1 MNRCLKKM
9 VFLCLRMRSDIVWF
23 EGRQSSSGL
32 NLKVCFVGN
41 EKRGDYFIRHLFG
54 HKPRPQKIGRCLSLL
69 KPANIA
75 SLASTYDILML
86 EINRLLLKPY
96 LAAGFF
102 PIPEWIEFGRSV
114 VRDPSIRYSGASKSL
129 KSDLNRISRSNF
141 DFSITNS
148 EDDFN
153 LFYDAMYL
161 PYVIGRYG
169 PERITKSKRRL
180 KKSFK
185 KGFVILLN
193 GPRGPVAGALVSIE
207 RDSVT
212 ETAIGVRD
220 GSEEI
225 FKAGV
230 SGLIDFY
237 IHQWAADNGK
247 RFINVGH
254 TRPFPLD
261 GVYFN
266 KRKWLMSVLPDE
278 DGVMNLAVKFNM
290 SSCKTASVLE
300 SFPFLFQTDRG
311 LNILCSIDSKRAM
324 TIPIVKSAFSRF
336 WSTGINRLIMLAPAC
351 FDQRVIS
358 FAAEKIGP
366 ELALVANLNAAVE
379 SPVQG

>member
-1 MNRCLKKM
+1 M
-9 VFLCLRMRSDIVWF
+9 V
-23 EGRQSSSGL
+23 
-32 NLKVCFVGN
+32 
-41 EKRGDYFIRHLFG
+41 
-54 HKPRPQKIGRCLSLL
+54 
-69 KPANIA
+69 
-75 SLASTYDILML
+75 

-96 LAAGFF
+96 LTSGFF
-102 PIPEWIEFGRSV
+102 PIPEWIEFGRTV
-114 VRDPSIRYSGASKSL
+114 VGDPSLRYAGASKSL

-141 DFSITNS
+141 DISITNS
-148 EDDFN
+148 EGDFN

-169 PERITKSKRRL
+169 PERITKSRRRL
-180 KKSFK
+180 KKKFK
-185 KGFVILLN
+185 KGFILFLN
-193 GPRGPVAGALVSIE
+193 GPRGPVAGAVVSIE
-207 RDSVT
+207 RENIT

-300 SFPFLFQTDRG
+300 SFPFLFQTERG

-324 TIPIVKSAFSRF
+324 TIPMVKSAFRRF
-336 WSTGINRLIMLAPAC
+336 WSAGIDHLIMLAPAC
-351 FDQRVIS
+351 FDQRGLSCAAKKIS
-358 FAAEKIGP
+358 P
-366 ELALVANLNAAVE
+366 ELALVSNLNAADE
-379 SPVQG
+379 SPIQG

>member
-1 MNRCLKKM
+1 M
-9 VFLCLRMRSDIVWF
+9 VFLCLRMRSDIVFF

-41 EKRGDYFIRHLFG
+41 ERRGDYFIRHLFG
-54 HKPRPQKIGRCLSLL
+54 YKPPPQKIGRYLSII
-69 KPANIA
+69 KPAKIA
-75 SLASTYDILML
+75 SFAATYDILVV

-102 PIPEWIEFGRSV
+102 PIPEWIEFGRTV
-114 VRDPSIRYSGASKSL
+114 VRDSSLRYTGASKSL
-129 KSDLNRISRSNF
+129 KSDLNRISNSDF
-141 DFSITNS
+141 DISITNS
-148 EDDFN
+148 ENDFN
-153 LFYDAMYL
+153 QFYDAMYL
-161 PYVIGRYG
+161 PYVISRYG
-169 PERITKSKRRL
+169 PERIIKSRRRL

-185 KGFVILLN
+185 KGFILFLN
-193 GPRGPVAGALVSIE
+193 GSQGPVAGAVVSIE
-207 RDSVT
+207 RDNIT

-266 KRKWLMSVLPDE
+266 KRKWLMSVLSDE

-290 SSCKTASVLE
+290 PSCKTASALE

-324 TIPIVKSAFSRF
+324 TIPIVKSAFCRF
-336 WSTGINRLIMLAPAC
+336 WSTGIDRLIMLAPAC
-351 FDQRVIS
+351 FDQRVLAY
-358 FAAEKIGP
+358 AAEKIGP
-366 ELALVANLNAAVE
+366 ELALVSNLKAAVE
-379 SPVQG
+379 SLIQG

>member
-9 VFLCLRMRSDIVWF
+9 LFLCLRIRREIVCF

-54 HKPRPQKIGRCLSLL
+54 HKPPPQKINRCPSFI
-69 KPANIA
+69 KPAKIVSFA
-75 SLASTYDILML
+75 TTYDILMV
-86 EINRLLLKPY
+86 EINRLQLKPY
-96 LAAGFF
+96 LRSGFF
-102 PIPEWIEFGRSV
+102 PIPEWIEFGRTV
-114 VRDPSIRYSGASKSL
+114 VGDPSLRYSGASKSL
-129 KSDLNRISRSNF
+129 KSDLNRINRSNF
-141 DFSITNS
+141 DISITNS
-148 EDDFN
+148 EGDFN

-161 PYVIGRYG
+161 PYVISRYG
-169 PERITKSKRRL
+169 PEKILKSKRVL

-185 KGFVILLN
+185 KGFILFLN
-193 GPRGPVAGALVSIE
+193 GSKGPVAGAVISIE
-207 RDSVT
+207 RDCIT
-212 ETAIGVRD
+212 ETAIGVRY

-290 SSCKTASVLE
+290 SGLKTASVLE

-324 TIPIVKSAFSRF
+324 TIPIVKSTFSRF

-351 FDQRVIS
+351 FDQRVLS
-358 FAAEKIGP
+358 YAAEKIGP
-366 ELALVANLNAAVE
+366 ELALITNLNAAVE
-379 SPVQG
+379 SPVRG